1 MAIQLPR
8 RQAIHVEDRSAS
20 DHWLRLLTRNRYQ
33 LIGAALFAI
42 SLPAAVRKGFDLGL
56 PTLGSMEN
64 TIAGTFAAMLLG
76 TYLLRRLTAY
86 PGVST
91 VSTLLPAFT
100 ASYGL
105 AVLLFFFL
113 RLDYS
118 RFQFLASFVLVLIW
132 FAFVGIVEQRTRR
145 PRLLLLPFGRSE
157 SLLGEPQVDWT
168 LARSAE
174 ELPPAVTGV
183 VADFRANLG
192 PEWERLLAGAALA
205 GLPVY
210 HWKQIAESLSGTV
223 EIEHLSEN
231 NFGSLLP
238 SSIYLRFKHIVDFTA
253 ALIVAPFALLVAL
266 PAVVAI
272 WLEDGGPI
280 IFRQQRMGFRG
291 RPFTILKFRTMRT
304 EANEPGSAFTLA
316 NDSRIT
322 RVGAA
327 LRHYRIDEIPQ
338 IINILRGEMSWIGP
352 RPEALQLSAWYESQ
366 IPFYS
371 YRHIVRP
378 GITGWAQVNQGNVAE
393 INAAT
398 GKLHYDFYYIK
409 YVSPWLDLLIV
420 ARTMATIATGFGA
433 R

>member
-1 MAIQLPR
+1 
-8 RQAIHVEDRSAS
+8 
-20 DHWLRLLTRNRYQ
+20 
-33 LIGAALFAI
+33 
-42 SLPAAVRKGFDLGL
+42 
-56 PTLGSMEN
+56 
-64 TIAGTFAAMLLG
+64 MLLG

-91 VSTLLPAFT
+91 VSTLLPAFV

-105 AVLLFFFL
+105 AILIFFFL

-118 RFQFLASFVLVLIW
+118 RFQFLASFILLLAW
-132 FAFVGIVEQRTRR
+132 FAFVGIVERRTSRQ
-145 PRLLLLPFGRSE
+145 RLLLLPFGRSE
-157 SLLGEPQVDWT
+157 GLLDERRVEWVV
-168 LARSAE
+168 ARSAE
-174 ELPPAVTGV
+174 HVPEGVTGV
-183 VADFRANLG
+183 VADFRADLD
-192 PEWERLLAGAALA
+192 PVWERLLARAVLA

-210 HWKQIAESLSGTV
+210 NWKQVAESLSGTV
-223 EIEHLSEN
+223 DIEHLSEN
-231 NFGSLLP
+231 NFGALLP
-238 SSIYLRFKHIVDFTA
+238 SSIYLRFKRIIDFTA
-253 ALIVAPFALLVAL
+253 ALLVAPLALLVAV
-266 PAVVAI
+266 PAAVAV
-272 WLEDGGPI
+272 WLEGDGPV

-291 RPFTILKFRTMRT
+291 RPFTILKFRTMRA
-304 EANEPGSAFTLA
+304 EAGGPGSAFTVPDDA
-316 NDSRIT
+316 
-322 RVGAA
+322 RVTKAGAV
-327 LRHYRIDEIPQ
+327 LRLYRIDELPQ

-352 RPEALQLSAWYESQ
+352 RPEAMPLSGWYESQ

-420 ARTMATIATGFGA
+420 ARTIATVATRFGA